1 MTIHAWMVFYAN
13 KNRSIVLAHFRQESL
28 FEPSA
33 GSPLEAS
40 VGWVSDLL
48 FGPVAVTLCVLAV
61 AFVGFVMLTGRM
73 PVRMGLRVVLGCFV
87 LLGAPVIASLLME
100 VGQERVVPVAP
111 PVAASEEPR
120 RELPPVTEDPF
131 SGASFRRD

>member
-33 GSPLEAS
+33 SSSLEAS
-40 VGWVSDLL
+40 VGSTSDVL
-48 FGPVAVTLCVLAV
+48 FGPLAATLCVLAV

-87 LLGAPVIASLLME
+87 LLGAPVIANGLME
-100 VGQERVVPVAP
+100 LGQKRAVPVVPP
-111 PVAASEEPR
+111 IAASEEPR
-120 RELPPVTEDPF
+120 RELPPATEDPF